1 MYGKSY
7 LNETYHYLISIT
19 LYNKYVIYFFIIVV
33 AILFYPILPVFAYI
47 RLMWNRQ
54 ESGSEVKAQHEKSK
68 KEQTH
73 KKDSIPI
80 PDDDNL
86 ANLIAAIAGGIEAP
100 IQFILQVGYLLIA
113 SGIMCGSFRNVAN

>member
-1 MYGKSY
+1 MFD
-7 LNETYHYLISIT
+7 YLII
-19 LYNKYVIYFFIIVV
+19 KYFIYFFIIVI
-33 AILFYPILPVFAYI
+33 AIVFYPILPVFAYI

-54 ESGSEVKAQHEKSK
+54 ESGSQVKAQHEESK
-68 KEQTH
+68 KDQTH

-100 IQFILQVGYLLIA
+100 IQFILQVGNLYIA
-113 SGIMCGSFRNVAN
+113 SGTICGVILKYDLI